1 MRMVYMRELKLYE
14 CEICR
19 TQYASEKAAIDCEQ
33 SHRKIVKVKAS
44 KYRSQKSNPMG
55 YPDRI
60 TVEFDNRREV
70 IYTKDS
76 ELRKDSEL

>member
-1 MRMVYMRELKLYE
+1 MKKIDLYQ
-14 CEICR
+14 CEICN
-19 TQYASEKAAIDCEQ
+19 TQYASERAAIDCEQ

-44 KYRSQKSNPMG
+44 KYRRQKTNPRG

-60 TVEFDNRREV
+60 TVEFDNGRDV

-76 ELRKDSEL
+76 EL